1 MNIKNL
7 FQNFPQFEAGQVWLA
22 GAGPGRLGMVTLE
35 CVHALQT
42 CDTIIYDA
50 LVNSEIL
57 EWALKETDL
66 IFAGKTRRC
75 MLDPP
80 RGYYPTH
87 D

>member
-1 MNIKNL
+1 MNINNL

-35 CVHALQT
+35 CVHAIQT
-42 CDTIIYDA
+42 CDMIIYDA

-57 EWALKETDL
+57 EWARARDR
-66 IFAGKTRRC
+66 FNFRRQTRRR
-75 MLDPP
+75 MLDPS
-80 RGYYPTH
+80 RGHYPTH